1 MNQDKIGNF
10 IKSIRLEKNLTQKE
24 FADELG
30 VTYQAVSKW
39 ENGKNV
45 PDIGTMK
52 LISEKFN
59 VNIDDI
65 LNGQKQTPKKK
76 NIYFYLAV
84 VVPVLFVLTALIV
97 IELFIHSNND
107 VEFKT
112 IKSNCSDFKVTGIAA
127 YNKDKTS
134 ISIPTVEFCGKEDK
148 EEYKKINCKLYEVNK
163 KTKSEISTCK
173 EDTNTTLE
181 DYLKNVNISVN
192 NYSTICKNISTSKLL
207 IEIEATNNDNKT
219 ITYTIPIELKD
230 DCK

>member
-10 IKSIRLEKNLTQKE
+10 IKSLRIEKNLTQKE
-24 FADELG
+24 LADILG

-59 VNIDDI
+59 VNIDEI
-65 LNGQKQTPKKK
+65 LNGEKQNTVK
-76 NIYFYLAV
+76 NKYVKFI
-84 VVPVLFVLTALIV
+84 PIIVLVIALVIV
-97 IELFIHSNND
+97 ELMIHNTGD
-107 VEFKT
+107 VKFKT
-112 IKSNCSDFKVTGIAA
+112 MSSNCSDFKVTGIAA
-127 YNKDKTS
+127 YNKEKAS

-148 EEYKKINCKLYEVNK
+148 EEYKEINCKLYEVEDKLKN
-163 KTKSEISTCK
+163 EISTCK
-173 EDTNTTLE
+173 AGNNITLE
-181 DYLKNVNISVN
+181 EYLKTVNISVN
-192 NYSTICKNISTSKLL
+192 NYSTICKNKQVNNLL
-207 IEIEATNNDNKT
+207 IEIEALDENNKK

>member
-65 LNGQKQTPKKK
+65 LNGQKQPKKKK
-76 NIYFYLAV
+76 NIYSILTVAL
-84 VVPVLFVLTALIV
+84 PILFVLAAILI
-97 IELFIHSNND
+97 IELVMNNNS

-112 IKSNCSDFKVTGIAA
+112 MKSNCSDFKVTGIAA
-127 YNKDKTS
+127 YNKEKAS
-134 ISIPTVEFCGKEDK
+134 ISIPTVEFCGTEDK
-148 EEYKKINCKLYEVNK
+148 EEYKEIKCKLYEVNNNIRSEVSQCK
-163 KTKSEISTCK
+163 KG
-173 EDTNTTLE
+173 NNMTLVE
-181 DYLKNVNISVN
+181 YLKNVNINVN
-192 NYSTICKNISTSKLL
+192 NYSTICKDKSKSKML
-207 IEIEATNNDNKT
+207 IEIEALNKDNKT

>member
-1 MNQDKIGNF
+1 MNQDKIGSF

-52 LISEKFN
+52 LISEKFD

-65 LNGQKQTPKKK
+65 LNGQKQITKKR
-76 NIYFYLAV
+76 NIYSILAI

-97 IELFIHSNND
+97 IEIYIHSTNN

-112 IKSNCSDFKVTGIAA
+112 IESNCSDFKVTGIAA
-127 YNKDKTS
+127 YNKEKTS

-148 EEYKKINCKLYEVNK
+148 EEYKEINCKLYEVNK

-173 EDTNTTLE
+173 KDNNKTLKE
-181 DYLKNVNISVN
+181 YLKNVNISVN
-192 NYSTICKNISTSKLL
+192 NYSTICKNASTTKLL
-207 IEIEATNNDNKT
+207 IEIEAINKDNKT
-219 ITYTIPIELKD
+219 IKYTIPIELKD

>member
-65 LNGQKQTPKKK
+65 LNGQKQTPKKR
-76 NIYFYLAV
+76 NIYSILAI
-84 VVPVLFVLTALIV
+84 VVPVLFVLTGIIVVELLIY
-97 IELFIHSNND
+97 SNND

-148 EEYKKINCKLYEVNK
+148 EEYKKINCKFYEINK
-163 KTKSEISTCK
+163 KTKTEISTCK
-173 EDTNTTLE
+173 EENNTTLE

-192 NYSTICKNISTSKLL
+192 NYSTICKNVSTSRLL
-207 IEIEATNNDNKT
+207 IEIEAINKDNKT